1 MKVALVHD
9 WLTGMRGGEKCL
21 AIFCELFPDADL
33 YTLLYHPN
41 AVSPIIAGVN
51 VKASW
56 INYLPG
62 ARRYFRYLLPLFPRT
77 VERFDLAG
85 YDLIFS
91 SSHCVAK
98 GIFPY
103 RALHIAYVHAPMR
116 YVWDQHDAYFGAD
129 ASWISRAGMALFR
142 DYLQR
147 WDVRSSGRVDFF
159 VANSNNVATK
169 IKKLYDREAAVI
181 HPPVDVERF
190 QLGEHQ
196 ESYYLIVSAL
206 VPYKRIDLA
215 IDAFNRLKLPLKIAG
230 DGPLR
235 KRLQKIAHSNIEFLA
250 WVGDQELAQL
260 YASCQA
266 LIFPGEEDFGIVPL
280 EAQASGRPVI
290 AYRKGGA
297 LETVVP
303 LDSGDSTHPTGI
315 FFTGQ
320 TAESLMAAVRLFQEN
335 RQNFEPTAIR
345 QHACQFSRDRFKAQI
360 SDYIA
365 ARLRQRAAEKQRNVK
380 AS

>member
-1 MKVALVHD
+1 VKVALIHD

-21 AIFCELFPDADL
+21 EAFCELFPSADL
-33 YTLLYHPN
+33 YTLVYASERL
-41 AVSPIIAGVN
+41 SPPIRRME
-51 VKASW
+51 VKTSF
-56 INYLPG
+56 INCLPLAQRRYRYYLP
-62 ARRYFRYLLPLFPRT
+62 LLPT
-77 VERFDLAG
+77 AIERFELSQ
-85 YDLIFS
+85 YDLIIS

-98 GIFPY
+98 GIFPH

-129 ASWISRAGMALFR
+129 SSWISRAGMALCR
-142 DYLQR
+142 RHLQQ
-147 WDVRSSGRVDFF
+147 WDVRSSDRVNFF
-159 VANSNNVATK
+159 IANSNNVATK
-169 IKKLYDREAAVI
+169 IKKLYGREAAVI

-196 ESYYLIVSAL
+196 ESYYLMVSAC
-206 VPYKRIDLA
+206 VPYKRIDVA
-215 IDAFNRLKLPLKIAG
+215 IDAFNRLKLPLRIAG

-235 KRLQKIAHSNIEFLA
+235 KKLQKMAQSNIEFLG

-297 LETVVP
+297 LETVMP
-303 LDSGDSTHPTGI
+303 LGSIESAQPTGL
-315 FFTGQ
+315 FFLEQ
-320 TAESLMAAVRLFQEN
+320 TAASLMAAVRLFQETQH
-335 RQNFEPTAIR
+335 RFEPAAIR
-345 QHACQFSRDRFKAQI
+345 QHARRFSRDRFKAQI
-360 SDYIA
+360 TDYVTA
-365 ARLRQRAAEKQRNVK
+365 GLHAWTEKRSNAE